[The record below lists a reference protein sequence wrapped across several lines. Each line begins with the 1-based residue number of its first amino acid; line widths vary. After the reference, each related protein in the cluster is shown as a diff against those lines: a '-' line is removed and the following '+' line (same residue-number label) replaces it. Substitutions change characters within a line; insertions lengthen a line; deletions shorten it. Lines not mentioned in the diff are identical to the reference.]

1 MQNII
6 NKEENPITEEKM
18 LLYYL
23 GIGKKDDKVPNIGQL
38 TASDWEKLIQKAKQ
52 RRVAAILFYNLS
64 QNGEIS
70 LIPKEVKF
78 DLRKN
83 YLAVLAK
90 NMNIYKELAK
100 LLRRLNDEK
109 IPVIVLKGAALA
121 ELVYE
126 NIALRP
132 MLDVDLIAKSS
143 DIKRINQIFLELNWQ
158 NQEYLSQSGFHEEYS
173 KHASY
178 SNGKVLVEIHPRI
191 YEFPKLD
198 PWLNA
203 ISAKICS
210 NDTYILGKE
219 DFLLYLCL
227 HLEEHYRTGF
237 EVNLIWYIDI
247 AKFLEHYQEDINW
260 DYLIK
265 KSKELKADGI
275 IRSILHEISQNFN
288 GSISDHILNQ
298 FGANQSNLDI
308 ENVFSPI
315 SNPIKY
321 FNALMSEISGPKN
334 ATIKNRAFI
343 IFRNIFPYKAYM
355 VRKYDIKNQKFFYL
369 YYFVRVFKGIKK
381 FFDGIYHLP
390 RYLNRKKIN

>member
-6 NKEENPITEEKM
+6 SKEENPITEEKT

-52 RRVAAILFYNLS
+52 RKVAAILFYNLS
-64 QNGEIS
+64 QNGEID
-70 LIPKEVKF
+70 LISKKAKF

-83 YLAVLAK
+83 YLSVLSK
-90 NMNIYKELAK
+90 NVNIYKELAK
-100 LLRRLNDEK
+100 LLRRLNDEG

-132 MLDVDLIAKSS
+132 MVDIDLIAKSS
-143 DIKRINQIFLELNWQ
+143 DIERINQIFLELNWE
-158 NQEYLSQSGFHEEYS
+158 NQEYLSQSGFHEEFS
-173 KHASY
+173 KHANY
-178 SNGKVLVEIHPRI
+178 TNGKVFIEIHPRI
-191 YEFPKLD
+191 YEFPNLD

-203 ISAKICS
+203 VSAKICS
-210 NDTYILGKE
+210 NDTFILGKE
-219 DFLLYLCL
+219 DFLLHLCL
-227 HLEEHYRTGF
+227 HLEEHYRTGL

-260 DYLIK
+260 DYFIK
-265 KSKELKADGI
+265 KSKELKVEGI
-275 IRSILHEISQNFN
+275 IHSILHEIKQNFN
-288 GSISDHILNQ
+288 GSISDHTLNQ
-298 FGANQSNLDI
+298 FGASQSNLSI

-315 SNPIKY
+315 SKPIKY

-334 ATIKNRAFI
+334 ATIKNRFFV
-343 IFRNIFPYKAYM
+343 IFRNIFPHKAYM
-355 VRKYDIKNQKFFYL
+355 VKKYDIKNQKFFYL

-381 FFDGIYHLP
+381 FLDGIYHLP
-390 RYLNRKKIN
+390 SYLKRKKN